1 MFELIGSLALFFVLS
16 LGLGWALA
24 ARIPLPAA
32 GRLLV
37 ACLAS
42 LLLLWLAGWTIYLS
56 GLPWAAAWGL
66 PPAALGGLWWRRRE
80 LAGLFRDTEARECLL
95 GLAGLGLWNLG
106 WLALVQNYS
115 GGGWTSDWFE
125 HWQRALFFL
134 NRGPA
139 DELFLGIYPLTARPP
154 LANVLMAVWLELS
167 RPEFYCYQLFS
178 ALSSTLVFLPA
189 ALLALRWRRHPSTVA
204 ILALLLM
211 ANPLFVQ
218 NSVFPWTKLPA
229 AFFVL
234 SALYFFL
241 LRRDGDASLRTA
253 AWFSL
258 ALAAGLLTHYSAAP
272 YAIALGL
279 AWWCWR
285 PAGVARLNFM
295 RVTVGAAGLGAL
307 LLVTWFGWA
316 FATYGFAGTV
326 ATNTAVTTVAADAS
340 AQLGRMLLNLRDTFV
355 PHFLRSP
362 DPALIAQTSPWGY
375 ARDWFFQSYQL
386 NLFLALGSVAWL
398 AVLWEGRKLWRTAA
412 ASTRWFWAGFCGLV
426 ILLGIVT
433 HGARDEWGL
442 THISLQAL
450 VLVGLAFLA
459 SRWHDL
465 GRGWRRLLLGGLA
478 VDLAC
483 GIVLHFAVQNHLLDR
498 WLTPARNASEIIA
511 SYNPQTLQNL
521 IGLIVNQVTTLHG
534 ALNPSS
540 GLVLAGQAAILG
552 LALYRCMSTARRP
565 SPS

>member
-1 MFELIGSLALFFVLS
+1 MLELIRSLTLFFLLS

-24 ARIPLPAA
+24 ARLPVPPT

-80 LAGLFRDTEARECLL
+80 LAELFRDTEARECLL

-218 NSVFPWTKLPA
+218 NAVFPWTKLPA

-241 LRRDGDASLRTA
+241 LRRGGDASLRTA
-253 AWFSL
+253 VFFSF

-285 PAGVARLNFM
+285 PAGVARPEFM
-295 RVTVGAAGLGAL
+295 RVTAGAAGLGAL
-307 LLVTWFGWA
+307 LLATWFGWA
-316 FATYGFAGTV
+316 LAAYGFAGTV

-340 AQLGRMLLNLRDTFV
+340 AQLGRMLLNLRDTLV

-362 DPALIAQTSPWGY
+362 DPALIAQSSPWGY

-398 AVLWEGRKLWRTAA
+398 AVLWEGRKLWRTSA

-442 THISLQAL
+442 THICLQAL

-459 SRWHDL
+459 SRWTTL
-465 GRGWRRLLLGGLA
+465 GRNWQRLLLAGVFA
-478 VDLAC
+478 DLLC
-483 GIVLHFAVQNHLLDR
+483 GIGLHFAVQSHVLDR
-498 WLTPARNASEIIA
+498 WRIPSGNYWNIVTSH
-511 SYNPQTLQNL
+511 NPQAMQNALGMHVNNVVPLQAEWH
-521 IGLIVNQVTTLHG
+521 V
-534 ALNPSS
+534 AS
-540 GLVLAGQAAILG
+540 GLVLALLTAILIVALRRS
-552 LALYRCMSTARRP
+552 LATVKP
-565 SPS
+565 